1 MNYSQQA
8 IDRAALLRAN
18 FREALMRGEKD
29 PKCPMDEA
37 WYYYDKSE
45 PLSDEKYLCRAVICI
60 LSQPEN
66 EIC

>member
-18 FREALMRGEKD
+18 F

-45 PLSDEKYLCRAVICI
+45 PLSDEKYLYRAVICI
-60 LSQPEN
+60 LCEAEK
-66 EIC
+66 EIQ